1 MMDKYLN
8 FMYIPGNNAEV
19 KNVRVRSVA
28 ALIVIAAFVALLTTS
43 VIMIGKYSSHIRDAN
58 LLAELENEN
67 AALRTR
73 IQTFQHEIDELENR
87 MAANFELQNR
97 ARMLAGLD
105 PIDSQ
110 VWQVGVGGPEPL
122 MLESAGI
129 TGSEMILSNLDDDL
143 ERMVRQSKL
152 QLDSYDEILDILDK
166 EKKVRDCTPSI
177 RPLRGGYLSSRF
189 GRRMDPF
196 TGRISHHTG
205 VDYRARTG
213 SPVMSTADGV
223 VTMAKKNGSFGL
235 MIEVNHSFGFKTRY
249 AHLSKMLVRRGSRV
263 KRGEIIGLVGN
274 SGRSTGS
281 HLHYE
286 VMFKKAR
293 RDPLHYVIPAGT
305 YFD

>member
-1 MMDKYLN
+1 MMDKYFN

-19 KNVRVRSVA
+19 RNVRIRSAA
-28 ALIVIAAFVALLTTS
+28 ALIVIAAFVVLVTTS
-43 VIMIGKYSSHIRDAN
+43 VIMIVKYSGHMRDSH
-58 LLAELENEN
+58 LFTELESEN
-67 AALRTR
+67 AALRGR
-73 IQTFQHEIDELENR
+73 IQTFHYEIDELEKR
-87 MAANFELQNR
+87 MNNNFELQNR

-122 MLESAGI
+122 MLESADI
-129 TGSEMILSNLDDDL
+129 TDSERILSNLDDDL

-152 QLDSYDEILDILDK
+152 QLESYDEIIDILDQ

-196 TGRISHHTG
+196 TGRISRHTG
-205 VDYRARTG
+205 IDYRARTG
-213 SPVMSTADGV
+213 TQVMTTADGV

-235 MIEVNHSFGFKTRY
+235 MIEVNHGFGFKTRY

-274 SGRSTGS
+274 TGRSTGS

-293 RDPLHYVIPAGT
+293 RDPLHYVIPTGT

>member
-1 MMDKYLN
+1 MDKYFN

-19 KNVRVRSVA
+19 RNVRIRSTA
-28 ALIVIAAFVALLTTS
+28 ALIVIAAFVVLVTTS
-43 VIMIGKYSSHIRDAN
+43 VIMIVKYSGHMRDSH
-58 LLAELENEN
+58 LFTELESEN
-67 AALRTR
+67 AALRAR
-73 IQTFQHEIDELENR
+73 IQTFHYEIDELEKR
-87 MAANFELQNR
+87 MDNNFELQNR

-122 MLESAGI
+122 MLESVDI
-129 TGSEMILSNLDDDL
+129 TDSERILSNLDDDL

-152 QLDSYDEILDILDK
+152 QLDSYDEIIDILDQ
-166 EKKVRDCTPSI
+166 EKKIRDCTPSI

-205 VDYRARTG
+205 IDYRARTG
-213 SPVMSTADGV
+213 TQVMTTADGV

-235 MIEVNHSFGFKTRY
+235 MIEVNHGFGFKTRY
-249 AHLSKMLVRRGSRV
+249 AHLSKMLVRWGSRV

-274 SGRSTGS
+274 TGRSTGS

-293 RDPLHYVIPAGT
+293 RDPLHYVIPTGT

>member
-1 MMDKYLN
+1 MMDKYFN

-19 KNVRVRSVA
+19 RNVRIRSAA
-28 ALIVIAAFVALLTTS
+28 ALIVMATFVALVTTS
-43 VIMIGKYSSHIRDAN
+43 VIMIVKYSGHMRD
-58 LLAELENEN
+58 LHLFTELENEN
-67 AALRTR
+67 ASLRER
-73 IQTFQHEIDELENR
+73 IQTFHYEIDELEKR
-87 MAANFELQNR
+87 MANNFELQNR

-122 MLESAGI
+122 MLESVDI
-129 TGSEMILSNLDDDL
+129 TDSEMVLANLDDDL

-152 QLDSYDEILDILDK
+152 QLDSYDEIIDILDQ

-196 TGRISHHTG
+196 TGRISRHTG
-205 VDYRARTG
+205 IDYRARTG
-213 SPVMSTADGV
+213 TQVMTTADGV

-235 MIEVNHSFGFKTRY
+235 MVEVNHGFGFKTRY

-274 SGRSTGS
+274 TGRSTGS

-293 RDPLHYVIPAGT
+293 RDPLHYVIPTGT

>member
-1 MMDKYLN
+1 MDKYFN

-19 KNVRVRSVA
+19 KNVRIRSAA
-28 ALIVIAAFVALLTTS
+28 ALVVVAAFVLLVTTS
-43 VIMIGKYSSHIRDAN
+43 VVMLVKYSSHMRDAH

-67 AALRTR
+67 AALRAR
-73 IQTFQHEIDELENR
+73 IQTFQYEMDELEKR
-87 MAANFELQNR
+87 MGANFELQNR

-122 MLESAGI
+122 ILES
-129 TGSEMILSNLDDDL
+129 TGMTDSDIILSNLDDDL

-152 QLDSYDEILDILDK
+152 QLDSYDEILDVLEQ

-205 VDYRARTG
+205 VDYRARSG
-213 SPVMSTADGV
+213 SSVMSTADGV

-235 MIEVNHSFGFKTRY
+235 MVEVNHGFGFKTRY
-249 AHLSKMLVRRGSRV
+249 AHLSKMLVRRGNRV

-286 VMFKKAR
+286 VVFKKAH
-293 RDPLHYVIPAGT
+293 RDPLHYIIPVGV

>member
-8 FMYIPGNNAEV
+8 FMYIPANNAEV
-19 KNVRVRSVA
+19 KNLRIRSVSVM
-28 ALIVIAAFVALLTTS
+28 IVVAAFITLVTTS
-43 VIMIGKYSSHIRDAN
+43 VILIAKYSSHMRDAR
-58 LLAELENEN
+58 LVSELENEN
-67 AALRTR
+67 AALKAR
-73 IQTFQHEIDELENR
+73 IQTFQYEIDELERR

-122 MLESAGI
+122 TLESAGM
-129 TGSEMILSNLDDDL
+129 TDSERMLTNLDEDL

-152 QLDSYDEILDILDK
+152 QLDSYDEIIEILAH
-166 EKKVRDCTPSI
+166 EKNVRDCTPSI
-177 RPLRGGYLSSRF
+177 RPLKGGYLSSRY

-205 VDYRARTG
+205 VDYRARSG
-213 SPVMSTADGV
+213 SPVMSSADGV

-235 MIEVNHSFGFKTRY
+235 MIEVNHGYGFKTRY

-286 VMFKKAR
+286 VMFKKAHR
-293 RDPLHYVIPAGT
+293 NPLHYVIPSGT

>member
-1 MMDKYLN
+1 MDKYLN

-19 KNVRVRSVA
+19 KNVRIRSAA
-28 ALIVIAAFVALLTTS
+28 ALIVIAAFVLLVTTS
-43 VIMIGKYSSHIRDAN
+43 VVMLVKYSSHMRDAH

-67 AALRTR
+67 AALRAR
-73 IQTFQHEIDELENR
+73 IQTFQYEMDELEKR
-87 MAANFELQNR
+87 MGANFELQNR

-122 MLESAGI
+122 ILES
-129 TGSEMILSNLDDDL
+129 TGMTDSDIILSNLDDDL

-152 QLDSYDEILDILDK
+152 QLDSYDEILDVLEQ

-205 VDYRARTG
+205 VDYRARSG
-213 SPVMSTADGV
+213 SSVMSTADGV

-235 MIEVNHSFGFKTRY
+235 MVEVNHGFGFKTRY
-249 AHLSKMLVRRGSRV
+249 AHLSKMLVRRGNRV

-286 VMFKKAR
+286 VVFKKAH
-293 RDPLHYVIPAGT
+293 RDPLHYIIPVGV

>member
-1 MMDKYLN
+1 MDKYLN

-43 VIMIGKYSSHIRDAN
+43 VIMIGKYSSHMRDAN

>member
-1 MMDKYLN
+1 MDKYLN

-19 KNVRVRSVA
+19 KNVRIRSAA
-28 ALIVIAAFVALLTTS
+28 ALIVIAAFVLLVTTS
-43 VIMIGKYSSHIRDAN
+43 VVMLVKYSSHMRDAH

-67 AALRTR
+67 AALRAR
-73 IQTFQHEIDELENR
+73 IQTFQYEMDELEKR
-87 MAANFELQNR
+87 MGANFELQNR

-122 MLESAGI
+122 MLESPGMTDSDI
-129 TGSEMILSNLDDDL
+129 ILSNLDDDL

-152 QLDSYDEILDILDK
+152 QLDSYDEILDVLEQ

-205 VDYRARTG
+205 VDYRARSG
-213 SPVMSTADGV
+213 SSVMSTADGV

-235 MIEVNHSFGFKTRY
+235 MVEVNHGFGFKTRY
-249 AHLSKMLVRRGSRV
+249 AHLSKMLVRRGNRV

-286 VMFKKAR
+286 VVFKKAH
-293 RDPLHYVIPAGT
+293 RDPLHYIIPVGV

>member
-43 VIMIGKYSSHIRDAN
+43 VIMIGKYSSHMRDAN

-110 VWQVGVGGPEPL
+110 VWQVGIGGPEPL
-122 MLESAGI
+122 VLESARI
-129 TGSEMILSNLDDDL
+129 TDSERILSNLDDDL

>member
-1 MMDKYLN
+1 MMDKYFN

-19 KNVRVRSVA
+19 RNVRIRSA
-28 ALIVIAAFVALLTTS
+28 AVLIVIAAFVAIVTTS
-43 VIMIGKYSSHIRDAN
+43 VIMIVKYSGHMRASH
-58 LLAELENEN
+58 LFTKLESEN
-67 AALRTR
+67 AALRAR
-73 IQTFQHEIDELENR
+73 IQTFHYEIDELEKR
-87 MAANFELQNR
+87 MDSNFELQNR

-122 MLESAGI
+122 MLKSAGI
-129 TGSEMILSNLDDDL
+129 TDSEGILLNLDDDL

-152 QLDSYDEILDILDK
+152 QLDSYDEIISILDQ

-196 TGRISHHTG
+196 TGRISRHTG
-205 VDYRARTG
+205 IDYRARTG
-213 SPVMSTADGV
+213 TQVMTTADGV

-235 MIEVNHSFGFKTRY
+235 MVEVNHGFGFRTRY

-263 KRGEIIGLVGN
+263 GRGEIIGLVGN
-274 SGRSTGS
+274 TGRSTGS

-293 RDPLHYVIPAGT
+293 RDPLHYVIPTGT

>member
-43 VIMIGKYSSHIRDAN
+43 VIMIGKYSSHMRDAN

>member
-1 MMDKYLN
+1 MDKYYN

-19 KNVRVRSVA
+19 KNLRIRSA
-28 ALIVIAAFVALLTTS
+28 FALIVIAAFVTLVATS
-43 VIMIGKYSSHIRDAN
+43 VIMIVKYSGHMEDSH
-58 LLAELENEN
+58 LLAKFESEN
-67 AALRTR
+67 AVLRAR
-73 IQTFQHEIDELENR
+73 IQTFQYEIGDLEKR
-87 MAANFELQNR
+87 MDTNFELQNR
-97 ARMLAGLD
+97 ARLLAGLD

-110 VWQVGVGGPEPL
+110 VWQVGIGGPEPL
-122 MLESAGI
+122 ALESAHI
-129 TGSEMILSNLDDDL
+129 TDSERIMSDLDDDL

-152 QLDSYDEILDILDK
+152 QLDSYDEIVGILEQ

-177 RPLRGGYLSSRF
+177 RPVRGGYLSSRF

-196 TGRISHHTG
+196 TGRISQHTG
-205 VDYRARTG
+205 VDYRARIGT
-213 SPVMSTADGV
+213 PVMATADGV

-235 MIEVNHSFGFKTRY
+235 MIEVNHGFGFKTRY
-249 AHLSKMLVRRGSRV
+249 AHLSKMNLRRGSRV

-274 SGRSTGS
+274 TGRSTGS

-293 RDPLHYVIPAGT
+293 RNPLHYVIPTGT

>member
-1 MMDKYLN
+1 MDKYFN

-19 KNVRVRSVA
+19 KNVRIRSATV
-28 ALIVIAAFVALLTTS
+28 LIVAISFIALVTTS
-43 VIMIGKYSSHIRDAN
+43 IVMIIKYSGHMKDTV

-67 AALRTR
+67 AALRAR
-73 IQTFQHEIDELENR
+73 IENFEIEIAELEKR
-87 MAANFELQNR
+87 MDANFELQNR

-122 MLESAGI
+122 VLESAGSI
-129 TGSEMILSNLDDDL
+129 DFGMDLSNLDVDL

-152 QLDSYDEILDILDK
+152 QLDSYDEIIDILEQ

-177 RPLRGGYLSSRF
+177 RPLKGGYLSSRF

-213 SPVMSTADGV
+213 SPVMATADGV

-249 AHLSKMLVRRGSRV
+249 AHLSKMLVRRGSRI
-263 KRGEIIGLVGN
+263 KRGEVIGLVG
-274 SGRSTGS
+274 STGRSTGS

-286 VMFKKAR
+286 VVFKKAR
-293 RDPLHYVIPAGT
+293 RNPLHYVIPTGT